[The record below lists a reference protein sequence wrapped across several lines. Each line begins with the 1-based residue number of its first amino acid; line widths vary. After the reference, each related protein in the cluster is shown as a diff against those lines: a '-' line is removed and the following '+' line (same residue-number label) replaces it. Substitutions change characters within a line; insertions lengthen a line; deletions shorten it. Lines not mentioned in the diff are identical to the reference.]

1 MEDVDLLLK
10 GVGYLLTT
18 DACVKAEDAQYPLS
32 GSSLPRSP
40 RLLCLEQGSR
50 SSGKLLS
57 QGSSLKIYEDCGRF
71 LMNEEPAVEPIF
83 SKGKRN

>member
-10 GVGYLLTT
+10 GLGYLLTT

-40 RLLCLEQGSR
+40 SLLCLEQGSR
-50 SSGKLLS
+50 SSGNTTSGKLLS
-57 QGSSLKIYEDCGRF
+57 QGSSLKNYED
-71 LMNEEPAVEPIF
+71 
-83 SKGKRN
+83 